1 MLRATQII
9 LLGSAVLAAPGSGPL
24 YAQTAPAQNAPA
36 CVDASSPTGA
46 AMETAKVATAQ
57 QPAQILAK
65 DGPNSLS
72 SSPALQLTL
81 RPTAADPN
89 TPFLVQIFAKDTCA
103 ANATEPGELLGVVS
117 FFPVKMGQSQ
127 DFVLAAP
134 EKGFPSVAPQNVQLT
149 VKLIPANPARSLAK
163 ASVEVVKAQFA
174 K

>member
-1 MLRATQII
+1 MLRAAQII
-9 LLGSAVLAAPGSGPL
+9 LFGLAMLAAAGGGPL
-24 YAQTAPAQNAPA
+24 FTQNALAQDAHA

-46 AMETAKVATAQ
+46 AMETANVATAQ
-57 QPAQILAK
+57 KPARISAK

-89 TPFLVQIFAKDTCA
+89 TPFLVQIFAKNVCA
-103 ANATEPGELLGVVS
+103 ANANGPGQLLGVVS
-117 FFPVKMGQSQ
+117 FFPVKLGQSQ

-149 VKLIPANPARSLAK
+149 VKLIPANPARSLAN

>member
-1 MLRATQII
+1 M
-9 LLGSAVLAAPGSGPL
+9 LAASGSGWP
-24 YAQTAPAQNAPA
+24 QTALAQNAPA
-36 CVDASSPTGA
+36 CIDASSPTGA

-57 QPAQILAK
+57 QPAKILTK

-89 TPFLVQIFAKDTCA
+89 TPFLVQVFAKDVCA
-103 ANATEPGELLGVVS
+103 ANANGPGELLGVVS
-117 FFPVKMGQSQ
+117 FLPVKMGQSQ

-134 EKGFPSVAPQNVQLT
+134 EKGFPSVAPQNIQLT
-149 VKLIPANPARSLAK
+149 VQLIPANPARSLAK